1 MCAVC
6 GTVLCGFWGSE
17 FELCVVE
24 FGVGMGV
31 FILCCV
37 WESFVSVWGSNYV
50 LCLGQFGAGLG
61 V

>member
-1 MCAVC
+1 VCAVC
-6 GTVLCGFWGSE
+6 GTVWCGFWGSE

-24 FGVGMGV
+24 FGVSLGE

-61 V
+61 E